1 MVDRALDV
9 VGRHAA
15 VSLGQKHADTCSDPT
30 CVESSNEQNSNV
42 PLCADSV
49 VHASSNMSAA
59 AVETS
64 AQALAELQESRETC
78 VLRDST
84 LSARTLPTEDGLF
97 NQSGPGQ
104 CKIDHL
110 ASASSSLDTPSFQH
124 GQHVSPGAAVEAAN
138 ANYDAEVAT
147 LFAQLVEESR
157 RIPITT
163 ETRLR
168 EYVVMGRWFD
178 EVSRKW
184 VFDAPRGLR
193 P

>member
-15 VSLGQKHADTCSDPT
+15 VSLGQKHADTCSEPT
-30 CVESSNEQNSNV
+30 CAQCSNEQNSNV

-49 VHASSNMSAA
+49 VHPAVS

-124 GQHVSPGAAVEAAN
+124 GQHVSPGAAVEVAN

-168 EYVVMGRWFD
+168 EYAVMGRWFD